1 MERGKGYEFVDEV
14 RGGAIPR
21 EFLPAI
27 QKGIVETMSRGII
40 SGNPLVDIR
49 VTCFDGSYHEVDSS
63 EIAFKMAGSFGLQ
76 EAVKKASPVI
86 LEPIMSVEVT
96 MPEDYMGQIV
106 GDLNARR
113 GQIQEMTD
121 RGSSKV
127 VRAQV
132 PLSEMFS
139 YTTSLRS
146 MSQGRAASS
155 MEFSHYAECPKNVEA
170 AIISGKK

>member
-1 MERGKGYEFVDEV
+1 
-14 RGGAIPR
+14 
-21 EFLPAI
+21 
-27 QKGIVETMSRGII
+27 
-40 SGNPLVDIR
+40 
-49 VTCFDGSYHEVDSS
+49 
-63 EIAFKMAGSFGLQ
+63 MAGSFGLQ

-86 LEPIMSVEVT
+86 LEPIMSVEVP

>member
-1 MERGKGYEFVDEV
+1 M
-14 RGGAIPR
+14 
-21 EFLPAI
+21 
-27 QKGIVETMSRGII
+27 
-40 SGNPLVDIR
+40 
-49 VTCFDGSYHEVDSS
+49 
-63 EIAFKMAGSFGLQ
+63 AFKMAGSMAFQ
-76 EAVKKASPVI
+76 EAAKKAGPVI

-96 MPEDYMGQIV
+96 TPEEYMGTVI
-106 GDLNARR
+106 GDLSSKR

-121 RGSSKV
+121 RGSAKV

-132 PLSEMFS
+132 PLSEMFG

-170 AIISGKK
+170 EIVAGKK